1 MKIVF
6 DTLTTQNFDR
16 AIRHE
21 WIETNGVGGYASS
34 TIIGAHTR
42 RYHGLLVAATASPYG
57 RMVLLSKLD
66 ETISTGGQRYE
77 LGCNK
82 YPGAIHPQGQRYLH
96 TFYRDLFPVFYY
108 RAGNVLLRKTVA
120 ALNGE
125 NTTLV
130 TYEVLQAPE
139 PITLELQPLVAAR
152 DFHHLTRANNYIRRK
167 PAFDGEIFAVKPYE
181 GVPEI
186 FISVPGFTFLEKP
199 EWYFDFEYLA
209 ERERG
214 LDHHEDL
221 FSYGTL
227 VVKLKEGKKIGVT
240 VSTAP
245 PAGGN
250 PFEMI
255 EEEKRRRVKL
265 FMAGAENDS
274 CFQALALAADQFL
287 VKRGQDF
294 RTIIAGYHWFS
305 DWGRD
310 TMIAF
315 PGICLVTGRFD
326 DGKKILRR
334 FSGSID
340 QGVLPNRFSDTGG
353 EPEYNTADASLWF
366 FVASY
371 KYLLY
376 TDDEPFIRDEIMPV
390 LRDIISWHDRGT
402 RHNIHVGGDGL
413 LWAGEPG
420 LQLTWMDAKVGD
432 RVVTPRQGNAVEIN
446 ALWYNALRIYG
457 ELSNRFAN
465 FADGETFI
473 DRAGMVK
480 ERFLERFWN
489 ETGGYLYDCVE
500 GEHADSAIRPN
511 QIFALSLPFP
521 LLSGTKAK
529 RALQTIEDRLYTPL
543 GLRSLS
549 PEDPDYH
556 SRYEGDQASRDGA
569 YHQGTVW
576 GWLMG
581 PYLSAIAYVE
591 GKAGRKKAGKI
602 LGNLMS
608 HMRDAGIG
616 TISEIFDGDPPHE
629 PRGCIAQAW
638 SVGEILRA
646 YAEHVVKS

>member
-66 ETISTGGQRYE
+66 ETVLAGGQRYE

-152 DFHHLTRANNYIRRK
+152 DFHHLTRANDYIRRK
-167 PAFDGEIFAVKPYE
+167 PAFDGENFAVKPYE

-186 FISVPGFTFLEKP
+186 FISVPGSTFLEKP

-214 LDHHEDL
+214 LNYREDL

-227 VVKLKEGKKIGVT
+227 IVKLKDGEKIGVT
-240 VSTAP
+240 ISTAS
-245 PAGGN
+245 PAGRN
-250 PFEMI
+250 PFAMI
-255 EEEKRRRVKL
+255 EEEKSRRVRL
-265 FMAGAENDS
+265 FMAGAEGDT

-287 VKRGQDF
+287 VKRGQGF

-366 FVASY
+366 FVATY
-371 KYLLY
+371 KYLNY
-376 TDDEPFIRDEIMPV
+376 TDDEPFVHDELMPV
-390 LRDIISWHDRGT
+390 LRDIIDWHDRGT
-402 RHNIHVGGDGL
+402 WHNIHVDEDGL
-413 LWAGEPG
+413 LYAGEPG
-420 LQLTWMDAKVGD
+420 VQLTWMDAKVGD
-432 RVVTPRQGNAVEIN
+432 RVITPRQGKAVEIN
-446 ALWYNALRIYG
+446 ALWYNALAIYG
-457 ELSNRFAN
+457 ELSSRFGDTAEGGL
-465 FADGETFI
+465 FTE
-473 DRAGMVK
+473 RARLVK
-480 ERFLERFWN
+480 ERFQELFWN
-489 ETGGYLYDCVE
+489 DEGGYLYDCID
-500 GEHADSAIRPN
+500 GEKRDGSIRPN

-521 LLSGTKAK
+521 LFSGTKAK
-529 RALQTIEDRLYTPL
+529 RILKTVEEKLYTPY

-549 PEDPDYH
+549 PEDPDYRPH
-556 SRYEGDQASRDGA
+556 YSGNQEARDSA
-569 YHQGTVW
+569 YHQGTAW
-576 GWLMG
+576 GWLLG
-581 PYLSAIAYVE
+581 PYASAIVNVE
-591 GKAGRKKAGKI
+591 GVTGKEKAGEI
-602 LGNLMS
+602 LRSIIS
-608 HMRDAGIG
+608 HLEDGGIG
-616 TISEIFDGDPPHE
+616 SISEIFDGDPPHD
-629 PRGCIAQAW
+629 PGGCIAQAW
-638 SVGEILRA
+638 SVAEILRA
-646 YAEHVVKS
+646 YHEDVFG